1 VKRPGAKPA
10 TAVASRFGAA
20 RPVRTA
26 SIRQW
31 KEFPRMRIRLG
42 CEMRYAFPYPV
53 PMVVMLNV
61 HPSRAG
67 ALEEPDALRT
77 EPPVPVEIYRDGFGN
92 LCGRLTA
99 PAGSFTIGTDAVI
112 RDDGKPDPAHPD
124 AEQHAVEALPPETIV
139 FLLPSRYCES
149 DLLADTAWQLF
160 GGIAPGWKRVQAVC
174 DFVHAHIAFGY
185 EFAHRDRTAVDA
197 YAGGRGVCRDFT
209 HLAVA
214 FCRALNIPTRYCTGY
229 VSFLGEPEPHPAGD
243 FAAWMEVY
251 LGGRWHVFDPR
262 NNSPRVGRVMVAYG
276 RDAADVPLTHTF
288 GPNPLVGFRVWAD
301 EVDQTERSEVATLT
315 PEEPLPPQSMTTR
328 MG

>member
-10 TAVASRFGAA
+10 TTVAARFGAA
-20 RPVRTA
+20 RPARTA
-26 SIRQW
+26 SIGQW

-160 GGIAPGWKRVQAVC
+160 GGIAPGWERVQAVC

-251 LGGRWHVFDPR
+251 LGSRWHVFDPR

-301 EVDQTERSEVATLT
+301 QVDQTERSEVATLP
-315 PEEPLPPQSMTTR
+315 PEEPLPPQSMATR

>member
-1 VKRPGAKPA
+1 
-10 TAVASRFGAA
+10 
-20 RPVRTA
+20 
-26 SIRQW
+26 
-31 KEFPRMRIRLG
+31 MRIRLG

-61 HPSRAG
+61 HPSRAP
-67 ALEEPDALRT
+67 ALEGPDAILT
-77 EPPVPVEIYRDGFGN
+77 SPPVPVETYRDSFGN
-92 LCGRLTA
+92 LCGRLIA
-99 PAGSFTIGTDAVI
+99 PAGAFTIGTDAVI
-112 RDDGKPDPAHPD
+112 ADDGARDPTALT
-124 AEQHAVEALPPETIV
+124 AEQHAVEDLPAETLL

-149 DLLADTAWQLF
+149 DLLADAAWRLF
-160 GGIAPGWKRVQAVC
+160 GHTAPGWGRVQAVC
-174 DFVHAHIAFGY
+174 DFVHAHVAFGY

-214 FCRALNIPTRYCTGY
+214 FCRALNLPTRYCTGY
-229 VSFLGEPEPHPAGD
+229 VSFIGEPEPHPAGD

-262 NNSPRVGRVMVAYG
+262 NNAPRIGRVMVACG

-301 EVDQTERSEVATLT
+301 AVAALDRLDPDAAGP

>member
-10 TAVASRFGAA
+10 TAVAARFGAA
-20 RPVRTA
+20 RPARTA
-26 SIRQW
+26 SIGQW

-61 HPSRAG
+61 HPSRAD

-160 GGIAPGWKRVQAVC
+160 GGITPGWERVQAVC
-174 DFVHAHIAFGY
+174 DFVHGHIAFGY

-301 EVDQTERSEVATLT
+301 QVDQTERPAVATLP
-315 PEEPLPPQSMTTR
+315 PEEPLPPQIMTTR

>member
-1 VKRPGAKPA
+1 
-10 TAVASRFGAA
+10 
-20 RPVRTA
+20 
-26 SIRQW
+26 
-31 KEFPRMRIRLG
+31 MRIRLG

-112 RDDGKPDPAHPD
+112 HDDGKPDPAHPD

-160 GGIAPGWKRVQAVC
+160 GGITPGWERVQAVC
-174 DFVHAHIAFGY
+174 DFVHGHIAFGY

-214 FCRALNIPTRYCTGY
+214 FCRALNVPTRYCTGY

-301 EVDQTERSEVATLT
+301 QVDQTERSEVATLQL
-315 PEEPLPPQSMTTR
+315 EEPLPPQIMTTR

>member
-1 VKRPGAKPA
+1 
-10 TAVASRFGAA
+10 
-20 RPVRTA
+20 
-26 SIRQW
+26 
-31 KEFPRMRIRLG
+31 MRIRLG

-61 HPSRAG
+61 HPTRAG
-67 ALEEPDALRT
+67 ALEAPDTLRT
-77 EPPVPVEIYRDGFGN
+77 EPPVPVDLYRDGFGN
-92 LCGRLTA
+92 LCARLSA

-112 RDDGKPDPAHPD
+112 DDDGRPDPVHPE
-124 AEQHAVEALPPETIV
+124 AKQHAIEDLPAETIV

-149 DLLADTAWQLF
+149 DLLADEAWRLF
-160 GGIAPGWKRVQAVC
+160 GHTEPGWSRVQAVC
-174 DFVHAHIAFGY
+174 DFVHDHIAFGY
-185 EFAHRDRTAVDA
+185 EFAHGDRTAQDA
-197 YAGGRGVCRDFT
+197 YAGRRGVCRDFT

-214 FCRALNIPTRYCTGY
+214 FCLALNIPTRYCTGY
-229 VSFLGEPEPHPAGD
+229 VSFIGEPEPHPAGD

-262 NNSPRVGRVMVAYG
+262 NNAPRIGRVMVAYG

-301 EVDQTERSEVATLT
+301 RIDHLDASGDAPIL